1 MKLVDC
7 TRVDSKKLEGTILF
21 FDKLKQEIADIEQD
35 LLTVKKLKSI
45 VVKKNDAGEFVNDKF
60 VKSLKRKIAT
70 FEAEA
75 GNTPNFAKLI
85 LENLDLS
92 MN

>member
-1 MKLVDC
+1 
-7 TRVDSKKLEGTILF
+7 
-21 FDKLKQEIADIEQD
+21 